1 MDLKILQLGVS
12 VAVLTMLAIRG
23 MYEHSASDVA
33 NLRTGPLKRIY
44 YGLLFGSVALVVLSA
59 LQMRAAQPVTPKPPP
74 DITMG
79 YPPSPHSEATF
90 SVLLAQEAELEG
102 YGLYSYLL
110 FGSEPA
116 DDAARERYV
125 AALISISSLPP
136 TRQMRRTFSKEALNI
151 TYVPLTNAVEIK
163 SRPTDRKAA
172 LTMLNAYNYPR
183 ARFLIDKVDS
193 KLRGGPYI
201 ISVLKPLSSADHTP
215 DRFLFQDLSSV
226 TPRVIN
232 SWVTIFQSEAA
243 REEFWEPETARRFAG
258 DLRTVIDVVAHQIMP
273 NMPPKIA
280 SWIGWQDVQSGK
292 EP

>member
-1 MDLKILQLGVS
+1 MDLKVLQLVIS
-12 VAVLTMLAIRG
+12 VAMLTMLAMRG
-23 MYEHSASDVA
+23 VFERSVSDVA
-33 NLRTGPLKRIY
+33 NLRSGPLKSIY
-44 YGLLFGSVALVVLSA
+44 IGLLSGSAALVILSA
-59 LQMRAAQPVTPKPPP
+59 FQMRASQPEPPKTTP
-74 DITMG
+74 DVTMG

-90 SVLLAQEAELEG
+90 SVILAQEPELKG

-116 DDAARERYV
+116 DDAAREKYL

-136 TRQMRRTFSKEALNI
+136 TREMRRTFSREALNI
-151 TYVPLTNAVEIK
+151 TYVPLTSGVEIK

-172 LTMLNAYNYPR
+172 LAMLAAYNYPR
-183 ARFLIDKVDS
+183 ARFLIDKVDP

-201 ISVLKPLSSADHTP
+201 ISVLKPLSSADQTP
-215 DRFLFQDLSSV
+215 DRFLLQDLSSV

-243 REEFWEPETARRFAG
+243 NEDFWEPQTARRFAA
-258 DLRTVIDVVAHQIMP
+258 DLRSVIDTVAHQIMP

-280 SWIGWQDVQSGK
+280 SWIGWQDVQTGK